1 VFRRRLPA
9 GLGLPGDLGPGV
21 GDDESISE
29 PADDDETAEESGTAD
44 DSTASKPKRARK
56 SKEKVAE
63 TESTGGSRRHG
74 PSAFVAR
81 VIDGDTI
88 EVVTRGRTVDVRLI
102 GVDTPETVHPS
113 EPVECFGPAAS
124 QFTTS
129 RLDGRTVQLDFD
141 AERTDQYGRVLAYVW
156 LNNQLF
162 NRTLVA
168 RGFASVVIYEP
179 NSEYATRLYGAESRA
194 ESRDKGM
201 WGACSVGSDGD
212 TQAIGGGSDGSEKSN
227 SGGSG
232 GSGNCDPNY
241 EGACIPPYPPD
252 LDCSEV
258 SANGFSSVGSDPHG
272 FDGDGDGVACE

>member
-63 TESTGGSRRHG
+63 TESTGGSRRYG

-194 ESRDKGM
+194 ESRDKL
-201 WGACSVGSDGD
+201 S
-212 TQAIGGGSDGSEKSN
+212 
-227 SGGSG
+227 
-232 GSGNCDPNY
+232 
-241 EGACIPPYPPD
+241 
-252 LDCSEV
+252 
-258 SANGFSSVGSDPHG
+258 
-272 FDGDGDGVACE
+272 GVARTALTSRTRAALGVPATAIQTTKAPASRHIRLISTARKYPQAASAPSVPILTASMGMGTAWLVSR